1 MTMATYMVD
10 AVALLR
16 YLVDELPD
24 AADEVFTRAE
34 QGIDVL
40 RAPDVQ
46 AAEALY
52 QVENGAVIAGVK
64 LQGDPR
70 ETLSR
75 LVTNGPVEIASIGEH
90 ELSVF
95 ASEID
100 LYTMH
105 DGLLT
110 ATHRVQNTK
119 AIVSN
124 DSAFASE
131 DTVWD

>member
-1 MTMATYMVD
+1 MATYLVD

-16 YLVDELPD
+16 YLVDKLPD
-24 AADEVFTRAE
+24 DADKIFTRAE

-46 AAEALY
+46 VAEALY
-52 QVENGAVIAGVK
+52 QVANGGVVAGVK

-70 ETLSR
+70 DTLRR
-75 LVTNGPVEIASIGEH
+75 LVTNGPVEVAAIGGH
-90 ELSVF
+90 ELAVF

-105 DGLLT
+105 DGLL
-110 ATHRVQNTK
+110 AAAHRVQNTK
-119 AIVSN
+119 AILTN
-124 DSAFASE
+124 DKAFAGE
-131 DTVWD
+131 ATVWH

>member
-1 MTMATYMVD
+1 MATYMVD

-34 QGIDVL
+34 KGIDVL

-46 AAEALY
+46 IAEALY
-52 QVENGAVIAGVK
+52 QIENGAVIAGVE

-70 ETLSR
+70 ETLRR

-90 ELSVF
+90 ELAVF

-105 DGLLT
+105 DGLL
-110 ATHRVQNTK
+110 AAVHRVQNTK

>member
-1 MTMATYMVD
+1 MATYVVD

-46 AAEALY
+46 VAEALY
-52 QVENGAVIAGVK
+52 QVAHGGEVAGVE
-64 LQGDPR
+64 LQGAPR
-70 ETLSR
+70 ETLRR

-90 ELSVF
+90 ELAVY
-95 ASEID
+95 ASEIER
-100 LYTMH
+100 YSMH
-105 DGLLT
+105 DGLLA

-119 AIVSN
+119 AIVSS
-124 DSAFASE
+124 DSAFGAE
-131 DTVWD
+131 NIVWD